1 MTVLSASFRGGRPRD
16 WSLYLVWG
24 LFVVLV
30 AASVGGFAGSLLFN
44 AVQVAGVGTA
54 VVAIRRYPRTVSRA
68 WWLMALGFVLAAV
81 ADLIWIFSPGLRG
94 HSSFITLIG
103 VFFLAK
109 QVLLAAGLVRLVP
122 RGTGH
127 GWPDATLDGAILAAG
142 AAVGL
147 WTFLGRAILH
157 AGPFGS
163 MGTGTALTYVA
174 VDLVV
179 LATLAR
185 LLFITGA
192 PRPGGTLLVAAVGTL
207 LVSDGLYCLTLAGN
221 EPAHPSDLSKIG
233 WMACTVLFG
242 AAALHP
248 SVPAI
253 GRPEPVRGG
262 TSAVRVAA
270 FVVFAVVDPVI
281 GALVQFFSRHG
292 GNPSWT
298 DEVIPPL
305 LVMVLSTLL
314 VLRLGLLLRTV
325 NSRAE
330 ALQQSLRLQEELQTQ
345 LTHRALHDPLTGLG
359 NRALLAERLAGAVDR
374 PFALIMLDLDG
385 FKDIN
390 DTLGHPAGDE
400 LLVEVAQRLREAVP
414 DDTVVRLGGDEFAVL
429 LPGASRAVAASVAR
443 AVLAVIRAPYG
454 VGGRQLYLTTSIGV
468 LVPDGRRRT
477 PGDALRDADTALYAA
492 KAAGK
497 NQVVVFDAALRKVR
511 GEKARLATGLRRA
524 LVDDGLH
531 LHYQPIVDLGTG
543 GVHAVEALLR
553 WTPPG
558 RGPVSPGEFVPVAE
572 ETGLIVPIG
581 GWVLDKAL
589 RQGRQW
595 FERHGTAM
603 SVNVSA
609 LQLSA
614 PDFADRVLE
623 ALRVSGMPG
632 KGLILELTESVL
644 ITQVTGDDQG
654 VQDCLGRLR
663 QHGVRVAVDD
673 FGTGYSSL
681 SYLWQLPVDV
691 LKIDRMF
698 TGYVSG
704 PEHQE
709 SRRAAFLRA
718 ILDVGRSLQ
727 LQTIAEGVEQPE
739 EARRLRGMGCRYVQ
753 GYLFAAPLPAV
764 AVSEYL
770 DRPARLHSA

>member
-1 MTVLSASFRGGRPRD
+1 LAP
-16 WSLYLVWG
+16 
-24 LFVVLV
+24 
-30 AASVGGFAGSLLFN
+30 AASL
-44 AVQVAGVGTA
+44 
-54 VVAIRRYPRTVSRA
+54 A
-68 WWLMALGFVLAAV
+68 WRLMAAGFVLAALADIFWLV
-81 ADLIWIFSPGLRG
+81 APGLRG
-94 HSSFITLIG
+94 WPPFITMVG

-109 QVLLAAGLVRLVP
+109 QVMLAAGLIRLVP
-122 RGTGH
+122 RIGRNS
-127 GWPDATLDGAILAAG
+127 WSDATLDGAILAAG

-147 WTFLGRAILH
+147 WTFVGRAILH

-163 MGTGTALTYVA
+163 VGTGTALAYIA

-179 LATLAR
+179 LAALAR
-185 LLFITGA
+185 LLFVSGV
-192 PRPGGTLLVAAVGTL
+192 PGPAGVLLVSAVGVL
-207 LVSDGLYCLTLAGN
+207 LVSDGTYCATLASGSTGHT
-221 EPAHPSDLSKIG
+221 AHTSPVSLIG
-233 WMACTVLFG
+233 WTACTVLFG

-248 SVPAI
+248 SVAAI
-253 GRPEPVRGG
+253 GRPAPVRGG
-262 TSAVRVAA
+262 MSAVRVVA

-292 GNPSWT
+292 ADRTWA
-298 DEVIPPL
+298 DEVVPAL
-305 LVMVLSTLL
+305 LVMVLSMLL
-314 VLRLGLLLRTV
+314 VLRLGLLLRMV

-330 ALQQSLRLQEELQTQ
+330 ALQEALRLQEELQTQ

-359 NRALLAERLAGAVDR
+359 NRALLAERLAGVAGD
-374 PFALIMLDLDG
+374 PFALMMLDLDG

-400 LLVEVAQRLREAVP
+400 LLVEVAGRLRAAVP
-414 DDTVVRLGGDEFAVL
+414 DQTVVRLGGDEFAIL
-429 LPGASRAVAASVAR
+429 LPGMDRAAAATVAR
-443 AVLAVIRAPYG
+443 AVLDAIRAPYL
-454 VGGRQLYLTTSIGV
+454 VAGRQLYLTTSIGV
-468 LVPDGRRRT
+468 LVPDARRRT
-477 PGDALRDADTALYAA
+477 RGDALRDTDMALYAA

-511 GEKARLATGLRRA
+511 GERARLATGLRRA
-524 LVDDGLH
+524 LADDGFG
-531 LHYQPIVDLGTG
+531 LHYQPIVDLATG

-589 RQGRQW
+589 RQGRLW
-595 FERHGTAM
+595 YERYGTAM

-623 ALRVSGMPG
+623 SLRVSGMPG
-632 KGLILELTESVL
+632 DGLILELTESVL
-644 ITQVTGDDQG
+644 ITQVNGDDLG
-654 VQDCLGRLR
+654 VQACLGRLR

-698 TGYVSG
+698 TGYLSG

-727 LQTIAEGVEQPE
+727 LQTIAEGVESPE
-739 EARRLRGMGCRYVQ
+739 EAQRLRAMGCRYVQ

-770 DRPARLHSA
+770 DRPAQLLSA